1 MLISGKRCRG
11 TKIMDQIK
19 EKLLAEKIRLEK
31 ELQSYKD
38 EDPFLAS
45 DRSLE
50 VNSLD
55 NDSIEN
61 ESHDRIAATRNG
73 LKQDLSKI
81 LLALE
86 KLEQGTYG
94 KCDKCGQSIEPD
106 RLLANPT
113 ATTCMAHAT

>member
-1 MLISGKRCRG
+1 
-11 TKIMDQIK
+11 MDQIK
-19 EKLLAEKIRLEK
+19 DKLLAEKARLEA
-31 ELQSYKD
+31 ELKSYKS

-45 DRSLE
+45 DRGLE

-73 LKQDLSKI
+73 LKLDLSAI

-94 KCDKCGQSIEPD
+94 KCDKCGGDIEPQ
-106 RLLANPT
+106 RLEANPA
-113 ATTCMAHAT
+113 ATTCVSHAA

>member
-1 MLISGKRCRG
+1 
-11 TKIMDQIK
+11 MDQIK
-19 EKLLAEKIRLEK
+19 EKLLAEKARLEA
-31 ELQSYKD
+31 ELQSYKS
-38 EDPFLAS
+38 EDPFLAE
-45 DRSLE
+45 DRGLE

-73 LKQDLSKI
+73 LKQDLSRV

-94 KCDKCGQSIEPD
+94 KCIKCGQDIEAE
-106 RLLANPT
+106 RLQANP
-113 ATTCMAHAT
+113 AAATCMSHAT

>member
-1 MLISGKRCRG
+1 
-11 TKIMDQIK
+11 MDQIK
-19 EKLLAEKIRLEK
+19 KNLLDEKARLEK

-45 DRSLE
+45 DRGLE

-61 ESHDRIAATRNG
+61 ESHDRIAATRNS
-73 LKQDLSKI
+73 LKEDLSKV
-81 LLALE
+81 LLSLE
-86 KLEQGTYG
+86 KIEQGTYG
-94 KCDKCGQSIEPD
+94 KCDRCKGDIEPE
-106 RLLANPT
+106 RLLANPS